1 MPVRAVRTA
10 GIQYVRTVFK
20 AAKNSSL
27 FCEIFALFFVCE
39 TVEIF
44 SFFLPS
50 EQRFSMIL
58 SVFLV
63 KKS

>member
-1 MPVRAVRTA
+1 MLVRAVRTA

-27 FCEIFALFFVCE
+27 FCEIFALFLCVRPWN
-39 TVEIF
+39 F
-44 SFFLPS
+44 SLFFAFRAAFFNDYTS
-50 EQRFSMIL
+50 
-58 SVFLV
+58 FLV